1 VLPPLGLMRDAHWY
15 LRAWKE
21 NSVRITERGRPKR
34 SGRARWEP
42 ETGGTEMH
50 RVEQERREAL
60 TSQSER
66 GARLNARSI

>member
-1 VLPPLGLMRDAHWY
+1 MLIGISVLEG
-15 LRAWKE
+15 
-21 NSVRITERGRPKR
+21 NSVRITERGPRRKR
-34 SGRARWEP
+34 SGTAPDGEP